1 MLDHIRE
8 TLEIM
13 RDNELVEFELHR
25 ANLKLRLRKEVGRRA
40 AERSVPVPPVRVAP
54 VPVNGV
60 PVRVKERD
68 PLLVKSPLVGTFSRA
83 RTPGAPPLVEVGQ
96 AVKKGQVLA
105 IVEAIRLA
113 HEIKAACNGSVVAV
127 SADEGQAVQ
136 YGEHLFEIQPE

>member
-25 ANLKLRLRKEVGRRA
+25 ANLKLRLRKTARRA
-40 AERSVPVPPVRVAP
+40 AAGSAATVRPVRVAAN
-54 VPVNGV
+54 PVNAAPARAKKSG
-60 PVRVKERD
+60 
-68 PLLVKSPLVGTFSRA
+68 PLPVKSPLVGTFYRA
-83 RTPGAPPLVEVGQ
+83 HRPGGPPLVEIGQ

-113 HEIKAACNGSVVAV
+113 HEIKAACNGSIVMV

-136 YGEHLFEIQPE
+136 YGEALFEIQPE